1 VKTKRPLGTIRP
13 LATMFGRA
21 RRRWRGGPLVPMI
34 WRRPLR
40 ARLVPV
46 PNMTRPA
53 PSAPAHG
60 FNLILV
66 WPAGTAA
73 RAGPMRRS
81 DTRTHEVIHMGRDA
95 GPRGTNRL
103 VTLVELLWLRSNKDS
118 PPRESG
124 TPEAWVAP
132 SRQVTDLAPPA
143 GTAPRVWPRANKI
156 GARDAD
162 VQAGGAPRL
171 QPRVPAIRHGQ
182 EARVSRPVTRIGE
195 ATAAMVPVRPVAAM
209 TWRGAPPPA
218 EAPAADVRRPSR
230 PRAALVWRSG
240 TDSGASLAAS
250 PSPAYGRRP
259 SADLVWRSP
268 AAGTD
273 QEEGGAPHRA
283 RAATVNDS
291 EIRADRPLAPA
302 PPRPAAPPA
311 APIQP
316 AEMSR
321 LVDEVVRRLDRIGR
335 DERMR
340 RGI

>member
-1 VKTKRPLGTIRP
+1 MKTKRPIGTIRL

-34 WRRPLR
+34 WRRRLR
-40 ARLVPV
+40 ARPV
-46 PNMTRPA
+46 PAQKMARPA

-60 FNLILV
+60 FNLTLV
-66 WPAGTAA
+66 WPAGTVA
-73 RAGPMRRS
+73 RAGPMRRV
-81 DTRTHEVIHMGRDA
+81 DTRTHEVIHTGRDA
-95 GPRGTNRL
+95 EPRGANRL
-103 VTLVELLWLRSNKDS
+103 VMLVERLWLRSNKGS

-124 TPEAWVAP
+124 TPEAWVDP
-132 SRQVTDLAPPA
+132 SRQGSDPAPPA

-162 VQAGGAPRL
+162 AQAGGAPRL
-171 QPRVPAIRHGQ
+171 QPRAPAIRHGQ
-182 EARVSRPVTRIGE
+182 EARTSRPVARIGK
-195 ATAAMVPVRPVAAM
+195 ATAAKVPVRTVAAM

-218 EAPAADVRRPSR
+218 EAPAADVSRPSR
-230 PRAALVWRSG
+230 PRSALVWRGG
-240 TDSGASLAAS
+240 TESSASLAAS
-250 PSPAYGRRP
+250 PGPAYGRRP
-259 SADLVWRSP
+259 SADLVWRRP

-273 QEEGGAPHRA
+273 QEEAGPPHRA
-283 RAATVNDS
+283 RAATLNEPD
-291 EIRADRPLAPA
+291 IRADRPTAPA
-302 PPRPAAPPA
+302 PPVPAAPSA
-311 APIQP
+311 AAIQP